1 MMKYSQYSTYPE
13 KIIQYDKNSY
23 LINYDIKESTQIEE
37 EKELKIYKCKYIIVP
52 KLNKEEIVNAL
63 IQEQYS
69 ETQEL
74 NILRKSEGE
83 DFYNLQQ
90 YTKKANIIADKILN
104 PEDELKQAKN
114 EKLIDIDNYD
124 KSDEVN
130 SFRYQGKIYWLPRE
144 TRVSVMNTANILKNS
159 NVEYMDLWLDT
170 THVQLSPDS
179 VIQMLTQLEQYALG
193 CYNKTAQHK
202 LNVLNLSTVDEVK
215 SYDYK
220 SGYPKKLEFVSK

>member
-23 LINYDIKESTQIEE
+23 LINYDIEESTQIEE

-63 IQEQYS
+63 IREQYS
-69 ETQEL
+69 KTQEL

-104 PEDELKQAKN
+104 PEDELLVCALYTRRGGINICPARFKN
-114 EKLIDIDNYD
+114 LKTPDKNLEKLFD
-124 KSDEVN
+124 
-130 SFRYQGKIYWLPRE
+130 
-144 TRVSVMNTANILKNS
+144 
-159 NVEYMDLWLDT
+159 
-170 THVQLSPDS
+170 
-179 VIQMLTQLEQYALG
+179 
-193 CYNKTAQHK
+193 
-202 LNVLNLSTVDEVK
+202 LSTYCEYGINLQWSLV
-215 SYDYK
+215 
-220 SGYPKKLEFVSK
+220 

>member
-23 LINYDIKESTQIEE
+23 LINYDIEESTQIEE
-37 EKELKIYKCKYIIVP
+37 EKELKIYKCKYIIVS

-63 IQEQYS
+63 IREQYS

-90 YTKKANIIADKILN
+90 CTKKANIIADKILN
-104 PEDELKQAKN
+104 PKDELKQAKN

-124 KSDEVN
+124 KSDDVN
-130 SFRYQGKIYWLPRE
+130 SFIYQGKMYWLPRE

-215 SYDYK
+215 SYNYK
-220 SGYPKKLEFVSK
+220 SGYPEKLEFVSK

>member
-1 MMKYSQYSTYPE
+1 MKYSQYSTYPE

-23 LINYDIKESTQIEE
+23 LINYDIEESIQIKEE
-37 EKELKIYKCKYIIVP
+37 EELKIYKCKYIIVP
-52 KLNKEEIVNAL
+52 KLTKEEIVNAL
-63 IQEQYS
+63 IREEYS

-74 NILRKSEGE
+74 NILRKSEGK
-83 DFYNLQQ
+83 DYYDLQQ

-104 PEDELKQAKN
+104 PENELNQIKN
-114 EKLIDIDNYD
+114 EKLIDIDSYD
-124 KSDEVN
+124 KSDDIN
-130 SFRYQGKIYWLPRE
+130 SFTYQGKMYWLPRE
-144 TRVSVMNTANILKNS
+144 TRVSVMNTANILKN
-159 NVEYMDLWLDT
+159 NNIQYMDLWLDT

-215 SYDYK
+215 AYDYK
-220 SGYPKKLEFVSK
+220 SGYPEKLEFISK

>member
-1 MMKYSQYSTYPE
+1 MKYSQYSTYPE

-23 LINYDIKESTQIEE
+23 LINYDIEESTQIEE

-52 KLNKEEIVNAL
+52 KLTKEEIVNAL
-63 IQEQYS
+63 IREEYS

-74 NILRKSEGE
+74 NILRKSEGK
-83 DFYNLQQ
+83 DYYDLQQ

-104 PEDELKQAKN
+104 PENELNQIKN
-114 EKLIDIDNYD
+114 EKLIDIDSYD
-124 KSDEVN
+124 KSDDIN
-130 SFRYQGKIYWLPRE
+130 SFTYQGKTYWLSRE
-144 TRVSVMNTANILKNS
+144 TRVSVMNTANILKN
-159 NVEYMDLWLDT
+159 NNIQYMDLWLDT

-215 SYDYK
+215 AYDYK
-220 SGYPKKLEFVSK
+220 SGYPEKLEFISK

>member
-1 MMKYSQYSTYPE
+1 MKYSQYSTYPE

-23 LINYDIKESTQIEE
+23 LINYDIEESTQIEE
-37 EKELKIYKCKYIIVP
+37 EEELKIYKCKYIIVP
-52 KLNKEEIVNAL
+52 ELTKEEIVNAL
-63 IQEQYS
+63 IREEYS

-74 NILRKSEGE
+74 NILRKSEGK
-83 DFYNLQQ
+83 DYYDLQQ

-104 PEDELKQAKN
+104 PENELNQIKN
-114 EKLIDIDNYD
+114 EKLIDIDSYD
-124 KSDEVN
+124 KSDDIN
-130 SFRYQGKIYWLPRE
+130 SFTYQGKMYWLPRE
-144 TRVSVMNTANILKNS
+144 TRVSVMNTANILKN
-159 NVEYMDLWLDT
+159 NNIQYMDLWLDT

-215 SYDYK
+215 AYDYK
-220 SGYPKKLEFVSK
+220 LGYPEKLEFISK

>member
-1 MMKYSQYSTYPE
+1 MKYSQYSTYPE

-23 LINYDIKESTQIEE
+23 LINYDVEESTQIEKE
-37 EKELKIYKCKYIIVP
+37 EELKIYKCKYIIVP
-52 KLNKEEIVNAL
+52 ELTKEEIVNAL
-63 IQEQYS
+63 IREEYS

-74 NILRKSEGE
+74 NILRKSEE
-83 DFYNLQQ
+83 KDYYDLQQ

-114 EKLIDIDNYD
+114 EKLIDIDSYD
-124 KSDEVN
+124 KSDNIN
-130 SFRYQGKIYWLPRE
+130 SFTYQGKMYWLPRE
-144 TRVSVMNTANILKNS
+144 TRVSVMNTANILKN
-159 NVEYMDLWLDT
+159 NNIQYMDLWLDT

-215 SYDYK
+215 AYDYK
-220 SGYPKKLEFVSK
+220 SGYPEKLEFISK